1 MGERTLLISQPFAL
15 RQQNGAP
22 VFTKIKTEVIP
33 HSQEFIQKYG
43 VFEKMGYKLAD
54 RKIRIRT
61 DYPLDLSRLE
71 RIIITPNGKGYLS
84 TYFLDF
90 MKEFNVPIYFVNGR
104 GVIDSCF
111 MPVYSKKPS
120 LIVKQCEAQFNG
132 KNVEIVKY
140 IMTLKLESEGMKQLI
155 QDMKKGKDIKEV
167 MYFEA
172 IASKMYFDQ
181 WSLPSRYN
189 WTGRRGRS
197 STNIHALDPVNAV
210 LNLGYGLLAQE
221 MSEILL
227 ERGFEPSIGFMHYSE
242 NNLGWNRLAFDM
254 IEPYRIFIDKEV
266 KNMVSN
272 SIFEPED
279 FVFSKDRSHMILK
292 DRPFEA
298 VLDRFLQVLN
308 PLEQKSLPM
317 IRKIEKM
324 LLSSHLDN

>member
-1 MGERTLLISQPFAL
+1 MGDKSILISQPFAL

-22 VFTKIKTEVIP
+22 VFTKIKTEIIP
-33 HSQEFIQKYG
+33 HSQEFVEKYG

-54 RKIRIRT
+54 RKKRIRT

-111 MPVYSKKPS
+111 MPAYSKKPS
-120 LIVKQCEAQFNG
+120 LIVKQCEALNNG

-140 IMTLKLESEGMKQLI
+140 IMTLKLESQGMKHLI
-155 QDMKKGKDIKEV
+155 PNLKGAKNIKEV
-167 MYFEA
+167 LYAEA
-172 IASKMYFDQ
+172 IASKWYFDQ
-181 WSLPSRYN
+181 WNLPCRYN
-189 WTGRRGRS
+189 WTGRHGR
-197 STNIHALDPVNAV
+197 TLNINAVDPVNAV
-210 LNLGYGLLAQE
+210 LNLGYGLLAQYF
-221 MSEILL
+221 SELLL

-242 NNLGWNRLAFDM
+242 SNLSWNRLAFDM
-254 IEPYRIFIDKEV
+254 IEPYRIMIDKEV

-292 DRPFEA
+292 DRPYEV

-324 LLSSHLDN
+324 LLGSHLDD

>member
-1 MGERTLLISQPFAL
+1 MGDKSLLISQPFAL
-15 RQQNGAP
+15 RQQKGVP
-22 VFTKIKTEVIP
+22 VFTRIKTEIIP
-33 HSQEFIQKYG
+33 HSQEFIEEYE

-54 RKIRIRT
+54 RKKRIRT
-61 DYPLDLSRLE
+61 DYPLDLNRLE
-71 RIIITPNGKGYLS
+71 RIIVTPNGKGYLS

-104 GVIDSCF
+104 GMIDSCF
-111 MPVYSKKPS
+111 IPAYSKKPS
-120 LIVKQCEAQFNG
+120 LILKQCEALING
-132 KNVEIVKY
+132 KNIEIVKY
-140 IMTLKLESEGMKQLI
+140 IMTLKLESQGMKRFIPQL
-155 QDMKKGKDIKEV
+155 KEAKNINEIL
-167 MYFEA
+167 YAEA
-172 IASKMYFDQ
+172 IASKLYFDQ
-181 WSLPSRYN
+181 WSLPFRYN
-189 WTGRRGRS
+189 WTGRHGR
-197 STNIHALDPVNAV
+197 TLNVNAVDPVNAV

-221 MSEILL
+221 MSELLL

-242 NNLGWNRLAFDM
+242 NNLGWNRLAFDVL
-254 IEPYRIFIDKEV
+254 EPYRIFIDKEV

-279 FVFSKDRSHMILK
+279 FVFKDRSHMILK

-324 LLSSHLDN
+324 LLSSHINDS